1 MKVVGKWM
9 KEEETKIRQFYE
21 ILKYQKIYP
30 VYQPIVSLKD
40 GSVYGYEA
48 LSRIK
53 VTNNSFGTEELFQ
66 IAEKEKKLWQLEEMC
81 RSLSLKRAFGRKE
94 RQKLFLNV
102 DANIIND
109 TAFVHGF
116 TRKKLDKYGLVPG
129 DIMFEITERTAIDDK
144 ETFKETVAHYKDQ
157 GYGIAID
164 DVGEGYSGLNR
175 ICSVSPNFLKI
186 DMEIIRDIH
195 KNTMKCSLVKCIL
208 EFCKELKISL
218 IAEGI
223 ETKEE
228 LDKIIELGVCYGQGF
243 FLGRPK
249 EKIEVISEDV
259 VDMIIELYKK
269 HQVMK
274 YQPSFFGT
282 VETLCSMGITTKKDT
297 KAVDI
302 FETFRKES
310 GLSEIC
316 VIDDEQVPIGIL
328 TRKELN
334 EAFGGRFGF
343 SLNSK
348 RTVKEIMRKDFLV
361 LDGNTSIESVSKVAL
376 SRVQEQIYDAVVIIK
391 EDKYLG
397 TVTIKNLLEAAV
409 TIQVSRAVDS
419 NPLTGLPGNLLIQNK
434 IKEVIEEKNP
444 FAIIYLDLDNFK
456 AYNDAY
462 GFNNGDLMIQLV
474 ADVMKESISDSNF
487 KGHIGGDDFVVVA
500 GSWDVKDICQKIIT
514 EFQRRVRILYN
525 QKDWEN
531 GYIVSK
537 NRNGFIEQF
546 PIASLSISVATNE
559 KKQYKDVFEFSNE
572 IAKVKKRS
580 KKIEGNSI
588 CSGLEEECDHEK

>member
-1 MKVVGKWM
+1 MN
-9 KEEETKIRQFYE
+9 EEEIKIRQFYE

-53 VTNNSFGTEELFQ
+53 VTNNGFGTEKLFQ
-66 IAEKEKKLWQLEEMC
+66 IAEREKKLWQLEEMC
-81 RSLSLKRAFGRKE
+81 RSLSLKRAFGKKE
-94 RQKLFLNV
+94 GQKLFLNV

-109 TAFVHGF
+109 TAFVRGF

-144 ETFKETVAHYKDQ
+144 ETFKETVAHYKNQ

-175 ICSVSPNFLKI
+175 ICSVAPDFLKI
-186 DMEIIRDIH
+186 DMQIIRDIH

-228 LDKIIELGVCYGQGF
+228 LEKIIELGVCYGQGF

-249 EKIEVISEDV
+249 EKIEIISVDV

-310 GLSEIC
+310 DLSEIC

-376 SRVQEQIYDAVVIIK
+376 SRVQEQIYDAVVVIK
-391 EDKYLG
+391 DDKYIG

-409 TIQVSRAVDS
+409 TIQVSRAVDA

-434 IKEVIEEKNP
+434 IKEVIEDKKP

-474 ADVMKESISDSNF
+474 ADIMKESISDSNF

-500 GSWDVKDICQKIIT
+500 GIWDVKDMCERMIT

-525 QKDWEN
+525 EKDWEN
-531 GYIVSK
+531 GYIISK

-559 KKQYKDVFEFSNE
+559 NKQYKDVFEFSNE

-588 CSGLEEECDHEK
+588 CIGLEEENKCALK